1 MAAPDVRVRITG
13 LRELEANLLDL
24 ADEYGPRNAIS
35 SLRAPMRAALVPFRE
50 QVIANTPVDTGVL
63 RESVRLQIRQP
74 NRMRDRGPH
83 TDVTR
88 NILVGL
94 VGWSWSSEMNL
105 WNQALAIEFGNRV
118 TVAQPV
124 LRPLLDSLGEA
135 AINNFAEDAARSI
148 ERTARR
154 LGRRRA
160 AGNLRRI

>member
-1 MAAPDVRVRITG
+1 
-13 LRELEANLLDL
+13 
-24 ADEYGPRNAIS
+24 
-35 SLRAPMRAALVPFRE
+35 
-50 QVIANTPVDTGVL
+50 
-63 RESVRLQIRQP
+63 
-74 NRMRDRGPH
+74 
-83 TDVTR
+83 
-88 NILVGL
+88 
-94 VGWSWSSEMNL
+94 MNL